1 MESFKPDQIADA
13 KMIAIKEYRAAKRE
27 RDRTERLIDELID
40 QTFIQ
45 LKFNELKMSIE
56 DRKARARTNES
67 VIELKNDLEKA
78 QEKMDNSYAE
88 LERVITKI
96 DLMLDANATNRQ
108 EMKLG
113 NIITWKFL
121 EWKKL
126 WHGRISLRDYVVEKQ
141 IKNNEPIKV
150 LLNDEEMILS
160 VRELEKRDSI
170 TKVQSKYNGLTYKLY
185 DYVWSP
191 KDKRQGELLWKKW

>member
-1 MESFKPDQIADA
+1 MKIF
-13 KMIAIKEYRAAKRE
+13 
-27 RDRTERLIDELID
+27 
-40 QTFIQ
+40 
-45 LKFNELKMSIE
+45 
-56 DRKARARTNES
+56 
-67 VIELKNDLEKA
+67 
-78 QEKMDNSYAE
+78 
-88 LERVITKI
+88 RV
-96 DLMLDANATNRQ
+96 
-108 EMKLG
+108 
-113 NIITWKFL
+113 
-121 EWKKL
+121 KKL

-191 KDKRQGELLWKKW
+191 KDKRQGELL

>member
-121 EWKKL
+121 EWKNY
-126 WHGRISLRDYVVEKQ
+126 GMVESL
-141 IKNNEPIKV
+141 
-150 LLNDEEMILS
+150 
-160 VRELEKRDSI
+160 
-170 TKVQSKYNGLTYKLY
+170 
-185 DYVWSP
+185 
-191 KDKRQGELLWKKW
+191 